1 MSVLRSLESKIAGLV
16 EGTFS
21 RAFKSEVRPVEIARR
36 LAREMDQN
44 RTPSVSRVYVPS
56 RYTVFL
62 STEDRERFAL
72 AQEEMAA
79 ELAAY
84 LLEHARRERL
94 VLTERP
100 QISFETDPRL
110 GLGEFGIKVEQID
123 RQAIDGRSAQ
133 PRKEGRS
140 RQSQPP
146 QPPVEPPDPA
156 PHVPAAP
163 PVSPSASPSVGEV
176 QGAAL
181 VAAGQRIELTGSGL
195 VLGRSRSC
203 DVVLEDP
210 NASRRHAAVRPVG
223 GGWQVED
230 LGSTNGVMVNGR
242 AITGAQT
249 LSSGD
254 VISLGHTELVF
265 QQESGHA

>member
-36 LAREMDQN
+36 LAREMDEH
-44 RTPSVSRVYVPS
+44 RKPSVSRVYVPS
-56 RYTVFL
+56 RYSVFL
-62 STEDRERFAL
+62 SAEDRTRFAG
-72 AQEEMAA
+72 AEDEMAA

-100 QISFETDPRL
+100 RISFETDERL
-110 GLGEFGIKVEQID
+110 GLGEFGIRVE
-123 RQAIDGRSAQ
+123 AIDSRAVDGHVERPVDQERPAQ
-133 PRKEGRS
+133 
-140 RQSQPP
+140 RQERRRPPPP
-146 QPPVEPPDPA
+146 QPVPVSAPA
-156 PHVPAAP
+156 PPMGAVP
-163 PVSPSASPSVGEV
+163 SSVAGAG
-176 QGAAL
+176 GAAL
-181 VAAGQRIELTGSGL
+181 VAAGQRIELSGSGL

-210 NASRRHAAVRPVG
+210 NASRRHAAVRPVS

-230 LGSTNGVMVNGR
+230 LGSTNGVSVNGR
-242 AITGAQT
+242 PIVGQQLLTK
-249 LSSGD
+249 GD

-265 QQESGHA
+265 EPEAQNA